1 MTRGIANRLLDY
13 VDGDSVKNV
22 VQPDVD
28 LNEDK
33 FTKTMYNNGLSYY
46 NGLFQDDSSVDTA
59 LNDSQQKRGVK
70 TSSLEAVSA
79 NSGDSNKAPN
89 EKTAYDFFEEYKLYL
104 LSIPLLLSLILVA
117 IAYRSV
123 IK

>member
-1 MTRGIANRLLDY
+1 MKVSTGIANRLLDY

-46 NGLFQDDSSVDTA
+46 NGLFGSPDDSEELNNERA
-59 LNDSQQKRGVK
+59 LP
-70 TSSLEAVSA
+70 SSSIVS
-79 NSGDSNKAPN
+79 DELKKN
-89 EKTAYDFFEEYKLYL
+89 EDKKNMEGRKEKDYFVEYKLYFM
-104 LSIPLLLSLILVA
+104 SIPLLLGLLSVL
-117 IAYRSV
+117 IAYRSA